1 MADRVTAETIPG
13 AAVTPAM
20 ARALI
25 DQARH
30 RHGYATGILG
40 VRARPEVTR
49 EASFTHRDQ
58 TVRIVP
64 AASALAVRE
73 AIRGADPDGWLVVV
87 TDRSDADLGDGLL
100 SQFTYQ
106 QMRHP
111 DAWQALQQ
119 RFGAHSVDAQLL
131 RMDKAR
137 QVATGLLE
145 LSPPDGWPP
154 APAGVLTREHALAAV
169 ARTELGLPDGPVD
182 LITVLQW
189 STNPALPGTIAR
201 LRGRAGDVSVDA
213 VLAWVADAAGE
224 GAPFVA
230 ALLRAGTPTDLVPL
244 GIVLDCLLN
253 ATPRQDADVAIA
265 RLQYRWGDVPRPAL
279 VAAGRLAGVVVS
291 GMLGGR
297 TTEADAKRLIARA
310 DDLMV
315 EAQAVHLAAGS
326 RRLRAGLTL
335 RLRALAEVLRH
346 APELDGSALETA
358 WSAVAEHELVDD
370 PRIAPAAAGV
380 RLARWLASPTPR
392 APFSSAE
399 GSASLHDLTVRHL
412 HQDAWVDSAVN
423 DAEPGVDDHPLAAA
437 LERVLQVVQERRD
450 AHDTAFAAAL
460 AREGT
465 DVRNAGVLTLERVL
479 PEVVLPLAQRFP
491 TLLLVLDGMSAG
503 VATEILAHATT
514 ELEYGLIECLVP
526 GASTRTPALAAL
538 PSVTEVSRASLLS
551 GRLVS
556 GQQDAE
562 RRGFAEVAR
571 KLGEVQLFHKGGL
584 DTSRQGF
591 ALSEAARQ
599 AIADT
604 EQYRLVGCVLN
615 TIDDALD
622 RTDPGGTDWTAETV
636 KHLAPLLRAARA
648 SGRLVV
654 LTSDHGHV
662 VERRPGSQRGV
673 GLGGRYRRASGPI
686 ESDEVLVEG
695 ARVLTP
701 DHRAVLAV
709 NERLRYGPLKA
720 GYHGGAAPAEVVVPV
735 ALLAPSTLTHDLAA
749 APVAEPAWWDLT
761 SMATPVLDEVPWE
774 QPAVPTP
781 VTPPV
786 AQPDLFAEPAPAAS
800 GGVGAALLASDT
812 FRTQKKLVA
821 RLNVTDQEIA
831 KLVEALASAPDRRL
845 SATRV
850 AMLLGV
856 PANRVPLATSQVAK
870 LLNVEGYPVVSSD
883 PATQAVT
890 LDAALLTEQYGVVW

>member
-13 AAVTPAM
+13 ATVTPAV

-30 RHGYATGILG
+30 RHGYTTGILG
-40 VRARPEVTR
+40 VRARPEATR

-58 TVRIVP
+58 AVRVVP

-73 AIRGADPDGWLVVV
+73 AIRDADPDGWLVVV
-87 TDRSDADLGDGLL
+87 TDRTDADLGDGLL
-100 SQFTYQ
+100 AQFTYQ

-119 RFGAHSVDAQLL
+119 RFGAHSVDTHLL

-189 STNPALPGTIAR
+189 STHPALPGTIAR
-201 LRGRAGDVSVDA
+201 LRGRAGDVAVDA

-230 ALLRAGTPTDLVPL
+230 ALLSAGTPTDLVPL
-244 GIVLDCLLN
+244 GIVLDCLL
-253 ATPRQDADVAIA
+253 AVTPRQEAEVAIA
-265 RLQYRWGDVPRPAL
+265 RLQHRWGDVPRPAL

-310 DDLMV
+310 DDLLA
-315 EAQAVHLAAGS
+315 EAQAAHLASGS
-326 RRLRAGLTL
+326 RQLRAGLTL
-335 RLRALAEVLRH
+335 RLRTLAEVLRH
-346 APELDGSALETA
+346 TPELDEAALEAA
-358 WSAVAEHELVDD
+358 WSAVAEHELADD
-370 PRIAPAAAGV
+370 TRIAPSAAGV
-380 RLARWLASPTPR
+380 RLARWLVSPPPEESTT
-392 APFSSAE
+392 
-399 GSASLHDLTVRHL
+399 LHDLAARHL

-423 DAEPGVDDHPLAAA
+423 DAEPGVDDPPLAAA
-437 LERVLQVVQERRD
+437 LERVLQAVQQRRD
-450 AHDTAFAAAL
+450 AHDTEFAAAV

-465 DVRNAGVLTLERVL
+465 DERDAGVLTLERVL
-479 PEVVLPLAQRFP
+479 PDVVLPLAQQFP

-526 GASTRTPALAAL
+526 GASTRTPALAVL

-551 GRLVS
+551 GRLVA

-562 RRGFAEVAR
+562 RRGFAEATR
-571 KLGEVQLFHKGGL
+571 KLGDVRLFHKGGL

-591 ALSEAARQ
+591 ALSQEARQ
-599 AIADT
+599 AIANT
-604 EQYRLVGCVLN
+604 EQYKLVGCVLN

-622 RTDPGGTDWTAETV
+622 RTDPGGTDWTADTV

-662 VERRPGSQRGV
+662 VERRRGTQRGV
-673 GLGGRYRRASGPI
+673 GLGGRYRTASGPI

-695 ARVLTP
+695 ARILTP

-761 SMATPVLDEVPWE
+761 SVATPVLDEGALE
-774 QPAVPTP
+774 QPVVPTP

-812 FRTQKKLVA
+812 FRSQKKLVA
-821 RLNVTDQEIA
+821 RLNVTDTEIA
-831 KLVEALASAPDRRL
+831 TLVEALASAPDRRL

-856 PANRVPLATSQVAK
+856 PVNRVPLAMSQVAK

-883 PATQAVT
+883 PATQAVS
-890 LDAALLTEQYGVVW
+890 LDSSLLTEQYGIVW